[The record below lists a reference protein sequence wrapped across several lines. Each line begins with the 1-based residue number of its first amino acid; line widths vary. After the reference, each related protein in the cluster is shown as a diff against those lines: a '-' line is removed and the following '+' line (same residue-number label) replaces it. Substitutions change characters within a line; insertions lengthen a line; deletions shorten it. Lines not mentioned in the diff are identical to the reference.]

1 MSGPFPTTAVGTFDA
16 CKTAM
21 MTSNFLIEA
30 ERSAPSNVI
39 PLWPVGGNPRA
50 PGASAGRSRGAQVH
64 AIDANLL
71 EPEPPEQRLARRV
84 ERVLCALLYHTLLE
98 PTKAGGAK
106 SLSVEKR
113 GSQLVSRDR
122 LTAIARAAISLGLT
136 ADLTRLAAAAITFEL
151 QTQARWRNRLLR
163 LFSARRRQ
171 INADTLAVSGLLAWD
186 LGELKIRPID
196 QFARF
201 L

>member
-1 MSGPFPTTAVGTFDA
+1 
-16 CKTAM
+16 M
-21 MTSNFLIEA
+21 MTSNFLLEA
-30 ERSAPSNVI
+30 ERNAPSNVI
-39 PLWPVGGNPRA
+39 PLWPAGGSQRE
-50 PGASAGRSRGAQVH
+50 PGAMARRARGAQVH

-98 PTKAGGAK
+98 PAKAGDANP
-106 SLSVEKR
+106 LSIEKR
-113 GSQLVSRDR
+113 GGQLVSRDR

-171 INADTLAVSGLLAWD
+171 INADTLAVSSLLAWD
-186 LGELKIRPID
+186 LDELKVRPID
-196 QFARF
+196 QFAKF